1 MMDDEGGRWVS
12 TEMGQVWQATAP
24 AKRKQTPHSLL
35 KHRCRNA
42 LTAWRQAHGVSVI
55 LTPSIVGRIKTMQ
68 GKEISVGKKGQSDDL
83 IEIGKD
89 GVLWGVIHAEYKAG
103 KDRQSEDQKRHEEKC
118 KAVGAMYVICRS
130 PTDLTD
136 ALTQLLAQHGGLF

>member
-1 MMDDEGGRWVS
+1 MSDDGRFVS
-12 TEMGQVWQATAP
+12 TEMGEVWMP
-24 AKRKQTPHSLL
+24 AKPARRVTPHSAL
-35 KHRCRNA
+35 KHRCRAA
-42 LTAWRQAHGVSVI
+42 LGAWRQAHNVAVI

-103 KDRQSEDQKRHEEKC
+103 KDRQSDDQKRHEEKC
-118 KAVGAMYVICRS
+118 RAVGATYVICRS
-130 PTDLTD
+130 PQDLTD
-136 ALTQLLAQHGGLF
+136 VLTRLLAEHGELF

>member
-1 MMDDEGGRWVS
+1 MPDDGKWIT
-12 TEMGQVWQATAP
+12 TELGQVWKPAT
-24 AKRKQTPHSLL
+24 KQRRGQTPHALL

-42 LTAWRQAHGVSVI
+42 LTAWRQAHNVSVI

-89 GVLWGVIHAEYKAG
+89 GVLWGTIHAEYKAG
-103 KDRQSEDQKRHEEKC
+103 KDRQSEDQKRHEDKC
-118 KAVGAMYVICRS
+118 KAVGAMYVICRQPS
-130 PTDLTD
+130 DLTD
-136 ALTQLLAQHGGLF
+136 ALTQLLAQRGQLF

>member
-1 MMDDEGGRWVS
+1 LDDGKWIT
-12 TEMGQVWQATAP
+12 TEMGQVWKP
-24 AKRKQTPHSLL
+24 AGKKRSGQTPHALL

-42 LTAWRQAHGVSVI
+42 LTAWRQANNVSVI

-83 IEIGKD
+83 IEIGRY

-103 KDRQSEDQKRHEEKC
+103 KDRQSDDQKRHQEKC
-118 KAVGAMYVICRS
+118 EAVGAMYVICRQPS
-130 PTDLTD
+130 DLTD
-136 ALTQLLAQHGGLF
+136 ALTQLAAQKGYIF

>member
-1 MMDDEGGRWVS
+1 MPDDGKFVS
-12 TEMGQVWQATAP
+12 TELGQVWKPATK
-24 AKRKQTPHSLL
+24 KRSGQTPHALL

-42 LTAWRQAHGVSVI
+42 LTAWRQAHNVAVI

-118 KAVGAMYVICRS
+118 KAVGATYVICRS
-130 PTDLTD
+130 PQDLTD
-136 ALTQLLAQHGGLF
+136 VLTRLLAEHGGLF

>member
-1 MMDDEGGRWVS
+1 MDEPTDGRWVT
-12 TEMGQVWQATAP
+12 TEMGDVWKP
-24 AKRKQTPHSLL
+24 ASKKRSGQTPHALL

-103 KDRQSEDQKRHEEKC
+103 NDRQSEDQKRHEEKC
-118 KAVGAMYVICRS
+118 KAVGATYVICRS
-130 PTDLTD
+130 PQDLTD
-136 ALTQLLAQHGGLF
+136 ALTQMMAQRGALF